1 RAIGH
6 WGMALSFLLLGAG
19 ANLFLAWSLQ
29 DVHIP
34 VIGAS
39 SGVSVLIGIYL
50 GLFPVS
56 RMGLW
61 LPLGLYLQFARVPA
75 ILVIGSWFTL
85 QLIYTVFGTP
95 DGAVAWWPH
104 VAGFIARVIV
114 ALILRPFPGLV
125 DLGLQDD

>member
-1 RAIGH
+1 
-6 WGMALSFLLLGAG
+6 MALSFLLLGAG

-39 SGVSVLIGIYL
+39 SGVSVLIGVSL

-61 LPLGLYLQFARVPA
+61 LPLGLYFQFARVPA
-75 ILVIGSWFTL
+75 VRVTGSWFAL
-85 QLIYTVFGTP
+85 QRAYSGCVPDSATVGW
-95 DGAVAWWPH
+95 GGH
-104 VAGFIARVIV
+104 VAGCSRDVLLALARSP
-114 ALILRPFPGLV
+114 LSRE
-125 DLGLQDD
+125 